1 MSTITLI
8 GLGPGDPM
16 LLTRAAWDALTRT
29 EAIYTPSLSHPALS
43 DLPTD
48 VGRPLPAGAAEAAQ
62 FLQMVARERGSASCA
77 LPGHPSDHP
86 LLALLRG
93 TSTDDAA
100 DDVPHLLVIPG
111 ISIIDTFC
119 AALSIDRHHSGLH
132 VFDVVALTQW
142 PHQHHGQVD
151 PADATTPA
159 WVEMQGSA
167 PYMPPLVRY
176 PLNPGLPA
184 LVWHSDGTT
193 LTPADRAALQALLA
207 QRYPPTHP
215 LILTEFDQDGRIGG
229 HQTVTVEGLAALEQS
244 GTRTVLYIPAC
255 ALADDQRSADGLYW
269 VISRLLGPNGCPWD
283 VRQTHQSLRGNLLEE
298 AYEVLD
304 ALDQGDMTAL
314 ADELG
319 DLLMQVLIHS
329 EMARQAGHFA
339 LGDVLERVGGKLM
352 RRHPHVF
359 TELRV
364 SSESDILRNWERIK
378 ANELAAQGRARE
390 SALDGIPAALPS
402 LATAQKMGHKAARAN
417 FDWPTLERIWE
428 KLHEELDE
436 LTHAYQDDT
445 QHQSEAS
452 RAHLTEELG
461 DALYALAQVA
471 RWLDLDAESALRA
484 ANAKFRQRFQYV
496 EQAAQQQGRGVDEL
510 SLEEAVSLWNEA
522 KQ

>member
-29 EAIYTPSLSHPALS
+29 EAVYTPSLSHPTLAG
-43 DLPTD
+43 LPTD
-48 VGRPLPAGAAEAAQ
+48 VGRPLPASATEAAQ
-62 FLQMVARERGSASCA
+62 FLQMVARERGAASCA

-93 TSTDDAA
+93 TNA
-100 DDVPHLLVIPG
+100 DDTADNAPHLLVIPG

-119 AALSIDRHHSGLH
+119 AALSIDRHHSGLQ

-142 PHQHHGQVD
+142 PHAHHGQID
-151 PADATTPA
+151 PAEAVTPA
-159 WVEMQGSA
+159 WTEMQGSA
-167 PYMPPLVRY
+167 PYVPPLVRY

-184 LVWHSDGTT
+184 LIWHSDGTS
-193 LTPADRAALQALLA
+193 LTPADRAAVQAVLV
-207 QRYPPTHP
+207 QRYPPEHM
-215 LILTEFDQDGRIGG
+215 LIVTEFGADGRIGG
-229 HQTVTVEGLAALEQS
+229 HQTVTVEELAALEQP
-244 GTRTVLYIPAC
+244 GARTVLYVPAC
-255 ALADDQRSADGLYW
+255 SLADDRRSTEGLHW
-269 VISRLLGPNGCPWD
+269 VVSRLLGPNGCPWD

-298 AYEVLD
+298 TYEVLD
-304 ALDQGDMTAL
+304 TLDQGDMAAL
-314 ADELG
+314 RDELG

-339 LGDVLERVGGKLM
+339 LGDVLERVSSKLI

-359 TELRV
+359 TDLHV
-364 SSESDILRNWERIK
+364 SSEDDVLRNWERIK
-378 ANELAAQGRARE
+378 ASELVAQGRART
-390 SALDGIPAALPS
+390 SALDGIPTTLPALAS
-402 LATAQKMGHKAARAN
+402 AQKMGHKAARAN

-436 LTHAYQDDT
+436 LTHAYQHDT

-452 RAHLTEELG
+452 RAHLAEELG

-496 EQAAQQQGRGVDEL
+496 EQSAQEQGRGIDEL
-510 SLEEAVSLWNEA
+510 TLEEAVALWNEA